1 MKMIKAVIF
10 SVVTVFASSL
20 YASQVLA
27 GEVSINKADA
37 PTLAAELSGVGQK
50 KAKAIVEYRELNG
63 AFKTIDEL
71 QKVKGISIKTLEKNK
86 GNITL

>member
-1 MKMIKAVIF
+1 MKMIKAAIF
-10 SVVTVFASSL
+10 SILTVFAITL
-20 YASQVLA
+20 YTGQVFA

-50 KAKAIVEYRELNG
+50 KAKAIVEYRKLNG
-63 AFKTIDEL
+63 AFKSIDEL
-71 QKVKGISIKTLEKNK
+71 QKVKGISAKTLEKNK